1 MNTSSK
7 RLKHDNKQGRKSEN
21 SQIDNATPT
30 EENGNLVYIHHR
42 FTLQI
47 IDTDT
52 PLSG

>member
-1 MNTSSK
+1 MNTRGK
-7 RLKHDNKQGRKSEN
+7 VLKHDNKQGRKSEN
-21 SQIDNATPT
+21 SEIDNATPT